1 MKMAAKLSH
10 NEAEIVG
17 IFLDD
22 LERLVSPS
30 GRGFGCGT

>member
-22 LERLVSPS
+22 LERLVSP
-30 GRGFGCGT
+30 GRGVGCGT